1 MVNYIFEAQLIEFGL
16 AHVDE
21 LKNTMTSITKGIGT
35 PAYMSPEKLNE
46 KEYDNKTDVYL
57 FLCFSFCPFH

>member
-46 KEYDNKTDVYL
+46 KEYDKT
-57 FLCFSFCPFH
+57 FKHIS